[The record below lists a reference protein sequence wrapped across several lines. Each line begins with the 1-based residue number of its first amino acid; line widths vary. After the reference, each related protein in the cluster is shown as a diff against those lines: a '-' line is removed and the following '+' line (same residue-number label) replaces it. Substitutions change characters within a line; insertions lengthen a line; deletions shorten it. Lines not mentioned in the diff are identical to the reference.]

1 MSSYNNLPVW
11 LRWFLLIPLT
21 VVGAVFAGI
30 IANVLSAKLAVQ
42 PSVQITYIVEF
53 FRSLV
58 TDLVAFYLIHIL
70 TPSYRKQ
77 LLIVI
82 ALISAV
88 LNISLLYDYFVV
100 KDYFEMIGTVGQ
112 LIAIGIAWK
121 KFIHIE

>member
-11 LRWFLLIPLT
+11 LRWVLLIPLT